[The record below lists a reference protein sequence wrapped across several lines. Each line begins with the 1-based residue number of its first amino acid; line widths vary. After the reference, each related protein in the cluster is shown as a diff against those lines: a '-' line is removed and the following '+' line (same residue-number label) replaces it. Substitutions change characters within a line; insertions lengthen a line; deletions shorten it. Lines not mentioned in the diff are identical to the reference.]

1 MKRHDT
7 APRRTARP
15 RYSSTPLRAPQNLQ
29 TYWVGIMQIFNLVCP
44 RPRILPSR
52 PKSPTKTSRAAN
64 YDAFRAAEA
73 AAAAAHTHPQGA
85 SERSVDVPETADPL
99 GGAKK
104 PKGFF
109 SRLFQRAPAAAA
121 ARVRTVPLHSGEA
134 DD

>member
-1 MKRHDT
+1 
-7 APRRTARP
+7 
-15 RYSSTPLRAPQNLQ
+15 
-29 TYWVGIMQIFNLVCP
+29 MQIFNLVCP

-73 AAAAAHTHPQGA
+73 AAAAAHTQGA

-104 PKGFF
+104 PGFF

-121 ARVRTVPLHSGEA
+121 ARVRAVGLCIAARQPPAVRTPPPPFPMPAGTVAEASGGA
-134 DD
+134 RGA